1 MTNEELQ
8 KLNSLYPYKL
18 KDVPVDQY
26 SYYLSNFENV
36 SKDRL
41 DSIFGRLHD
50 KSPEIYEFS
59 DEQLESMRKFLE
71 QDVRP
76 RLVKARKNEKLPY
89 DDVEEYTDLTN
100 PQLMI
105 FGTTHL
111 NRMSSKFGGSG
122 TLMGAYFPEEDFVYL
137 DSNQEH
143 QPIADVTLMHEL
155 DHRYRLKSNL
165 SPYTKKELDLLNRAY
180 NYEYFKDSENPT
192 LKGVYHNGPIEKS
205 SVNREL
211 RYRIY
216 DATGLV
222 GKELDEYID
231 IIPDDLLLKFYYTL
245 PYTSSLKDEQEEMEN
260 GTLDTKAKSKAVRD
274 ALKYV
279 GYNDTQQ
286 SPFNF
291 QYMT

>member
-8 KLNSLYPYKL
+8 KLNFQYPYKL

-36 SKDRL
+36 SRGRL
-41 DSIFGRLHD
+41 DSIFKKLQD

-59 DEQLESMRKFLE
+59 DEQLESMKKFLE

-76 RLVKARKNEKLPY
+76 RLVKARKNEGLPY
-89 DDVEEYTDLTN
+89 NDVEEYTDLTN

-105 FGTTHL
+105 FGTNHL
-111 NRMSSKFGGSG
+111 NNMYKKLGMSG
-122 TLMGAYFPEEDFVYL
+122 TVMGQYFPKEDFVYL
-137 DSNQEH
+137 NADPEH
-143 QPIADVTLMHEL
+143 QSIADATLMHEL
-155 DHRYRLKSNL
+155 DHRYRRKSNL
-165 SPYTKKELDLLNRAY
+165 SPYTKRELDLLDRAY
-180 NYEYFKDSENPT
+180 NYEYFKDSKNPT
-192 LKGVYHNGPIEKS
+192 LKNVYQHGPIEKS

-211 RYRIY
+211 RYHIY
-216 DATGLV
+216 NATGLV

-231 IIPDDLLLKFYYTL
+231 NIPDDLLLKFYYTM
-245 PYTSSLKDEQEEMEN
+245 PYASGLKDEKEEMEN

-279 GYNDTQQ
+279 GYNDTYQL
-286 SPFNF
+286 PFNF